1 MDPEQSRFICQIGGE
16 QDGEEIIVLE
26 LSAKTGF

>member
-1 MDPEQSRFICQIGGE
+1 MGSAPPSIIWQISGG